1 MADKREQIEKAA
13 TDAIK
18 RDGLRSISFRT
29 LADEVGVK
37 SSSVHY
43 HFPTKSDL
51 AQQVVSKYTD
61 GFLEELAA
69 IGRREATLIGKIDAL
84 IALFEGVID
93 AQDLCLCG
101 MMSAELT
108 TLDGGT
114 RGALKRFF
122 RESEAWL
129 EAAFVEHGEEVDSEL
144 SARQL
149 ATLFIAGLEGAS
161 LVDRVHESRERLA
174 AFRALARDL
183 TAART

>member
-61 GFLEELAA
+61 SFVDELTA
-69 IGRREATLIGKIDAL
+69 IGRSQKTLVGKLDGL
-84 IALFEGVID
+84 ISLFEGVID
-93 AQDLCLCG
+93 TQDLCLCG

-108 TLDGGT
+108 SLDGGT

-122 RESEAWL
+122 RESEGWL
-129 EAAFVEHGEEVDSEL
+129 EAAFAEHAQEL
-144 SARQL
+144 STELTPRQL
-149 ATLFIAGLEGAS
+149 ATLFMAGLEGAS
-161 LVDRVHESRERLA
+161 LVDRVHDSRERLA

-183 TAART
+183 TST

>member
-13 TDAIK
+13 TNAIK
-18 RDGLRSISFRT
+18 RDGLRSVSFRT

-69 IGRREATLIGKIDAL
+69 IERRETTLVGKIDGL
-84 IALFEGVID
+84 ISLFEGVID

-108 TLDGGT
+108 ALDGGT
-114 RGALKRFF
+114 RSALKRFF
-122 RESEAWL
+122 RESEKWL
-129 EAAFVEHGEEVDSEL
+129 EAVFVEHAADLATDLG
-144 SARQL
+144 ARQL
-149 ATLFIAGLEGAS
+149 AMLFMSGLEGAS
-161 LVDRVHESRERLA
+161 LVDRVQESRESLA
-174 AFRALARDL
+174 AFRALARAL
-183 TAART
+183 TH